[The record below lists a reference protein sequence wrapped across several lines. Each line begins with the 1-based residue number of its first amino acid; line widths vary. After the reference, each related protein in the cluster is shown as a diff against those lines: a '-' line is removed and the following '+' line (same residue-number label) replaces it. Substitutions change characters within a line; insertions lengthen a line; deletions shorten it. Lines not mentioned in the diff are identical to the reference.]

1 VDYIKNLEK
10 LLKDDVLVE
19 INETI
24 NGIKSALD
32 KKKNDKALKDE
43 LKYMNDVKK
52 YFDEVLIDI
61 EKQTITQEEAL
72 DILEGLEDMRVE
84 NQEV

>member
-1 VDYIKNLEK
+1 MDYIKNLEK